1 MLAFSNNDEY
11 LVTCGLT
18 RPSAVIIYDWKTQ
31 AVLVSTS
38 IMNATQD
45 LFMLP
50 EFSNDG
56 RRMPGDGDPDES
68 EDLGNGGSL
77 AIPGSLNPG

>member
-1 MLAFSNNDEY
+1 MIAFSNNDEY
-11 LVTCGLT
+11 LITCGMT

-50 EFSNDG
+50 EFATDG
-56 RRMPGDGDPDES
+56 RKLPTDQDPDET
-68 EDLGNGGSL
+68 EEGANGVL
-77 AIPGSLNPG
+77 